1 MYVKRLLS
9 IFYCRVDVA
18 WSLLSEPLYD
28 LQRQWEEDDVA
39 VLRDVVEG
47 LQEPQLQGLRTVQD
61 CLGCVCQALTGLQ
74 LSLSSDHLQSSYPG

>member
-61 CLGCVCQALTGLQ
+61 CLGCVSQALTGLQ

>member
-61 CLGCVCQALTGLQ
+61 CLCCVSQALTGLQ